1 MLQKSQKVMQSNSR
15 CISRA
20 SAMLQT
26 PHLFMFLCHRGIE
39 FCAFK
44 FKRFFRHTTNSF
56 PTIVTQ
62 DTRKWTKLWA
72 RFGWRALFTSHA
84 QQLTVLI
91 RNYQFPLTFRD
102 PVQDRCCPQFFSSLL
117 SSFYPLALLT
127 HPFLSWLQPPCSLL
141 LPFIFFPFSFY
152 GLCTTGCGKLR
163 IDTLH
168 TKVGGKRKGI
178 AKQIIFILW

>member
-1 MLQKSQKVMQSNSR
+1 MHIARKRYVANTTSFHVFVSPAQNFVHLNSKDSSDTR
-15 CISRA
+15 
-20 SAMLQT
+20 
-26 PHLFMFLCHRGIE
+26 
-39 FCAFK
+39 
-44 FKRFFRHTTNSF
+44 NSF

-117 SSFYPLALLT
+117 SSFHPLALLT

-168 TKVGGKRKGI
+168 TK
-178 AKQIIFILW
+178 

>member
-26 PHLFMFLCHRGIE
+26 PHLFMFLCRRHRILCIQIQKILQTYYE
-39 FCAFK
+39 FISHHC
-44 FKRFFRHTTNSF
+44 NSGHQKMDK
-56 PTIVTQ
+56 IM
-62 DTRKWTKLWA
+62 A

-117 SSFYPLALLT
+117 SSFHPLALLT

-168 TKVGGKRKGI
+168 TKVGGKKEGDC
-178 AKQIIFILW
+178 